1 MTQFPLPL
9 AWPADARD
17 AEFLVS
23 SSNADAVRL
32 LERWAA
38 WPVRTALLVGP
49 PQSGRSLLARIFAA
63 QSGGQVIDD
72 ALAQPEEA
80 LFHAWNRAQAGMR
93 PLLLVADAAPPG
105 WAVTLPDLR
114 SRLAAC
120 PVAAIGAPD
129 DALVAALFERG
140 FERRRVPVR
149 DDVVAWLA
157 ARAERRHAA
166 VMASVDTLAD
176 AALAQGR
183 RLSIPLARATLE
195 AQATL
200 TERSDTRT

>member
-23 SSNADAVRL
+23 SSNAAAVRL
-32 LERWAA
+32 LERWAS

-49 PQSGRSLLARIFAA
+49 PKSGRSVLARIFAA
-63 QSGGQVIDD
+63 QSGGEVIDD
-72 ALAQPEEA
+72 AGVQPEET
-80 LFHAWNRAQAGMR
+80 LFHAWNRAQEQAR
-93 PLLLVADAAPPG
+93 PLLLVADATPPA

-114 SRLAAC
+114 SRLAAS
-120 PVAAIGAPD
+120 PVATIGAPD

-157 ARAERRHAA
+157 ARAERSHAA
-166 VMASVDTLAD
+166 VMATVDKLAD
-176 AALAQGR
+176 VAVAERR
-183 RLSIPLARATLE
+183 RLSIPMARATLD
-195 AQATL
+195 AAATL
-200 TERSDTRT
+200 TERSEPET